1 MSAAADAVRT
11 RVLDLDLAAL
21 VRRAPEGKCL
31 VFGNLPYY
39 ITSPILH
46 RLLEARAGIRA
57 MALLMQREVAE
68 RIVAEPGNKKFGYLS
83 VMAQLLARPTILFD
97 VPPGAFSPRP
107 QVLSSLVQF
116 RMSPMFP
123 EWTAM
128 RTERFLNFGKRCFGQ
143 KRKTLRNNLAAFYP
157 QGGLDRALEL
167 LRLPAGVRAEQ
178 IPISKLADLFAKLE
192 CR

>member
-1 MSAAADAVRT
+1 
-11 RVLDLDLAAL
+11 
-21 VRRAPEGKCL
+21 
-31 VFGNLPYY
+31 
-39 ITSPILH
+39 
-46 RLLEARAGIRA
+46 
-57 MALLMQREVAE
+57 
-68 RIVAEPGNKKFGYLS
+68 
-83 VMAQLLARPTILFD
+83 
-97 VPPGAFSPRP
+97 
-107 QVLSSLVQF
+107 
-116 RMSPMFP
+116 MSPMFP